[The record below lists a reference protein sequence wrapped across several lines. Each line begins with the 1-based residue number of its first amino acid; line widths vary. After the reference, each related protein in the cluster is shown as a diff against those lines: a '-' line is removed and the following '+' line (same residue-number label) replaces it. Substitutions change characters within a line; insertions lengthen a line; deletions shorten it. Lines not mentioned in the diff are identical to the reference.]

1 MGRLSALNPVKLCDN
16 LSNVCTTITGL
27 CMFSVTW
34 VRVLRNSAVELIEH
48 PVTGT
53 AISKNEFAAEFGPV
67 LEEMDGTTASD
78 YFDFYFTRCDV
89 CQVLWRFRDE
99 DAQADFVDAAIEHKL
114 LPSLK
119 EYHAGETVLEKRQR
133 VHAQQKKEGKKRGGT
148 GMRRRKARSKT
159 EQLQQSFDA
168 LNKKLS
174 DPTLSATLRQ
184 TTEAKLKRVI
194 ALMDQTM

>member
-1 MGRLSALNPVKLCDN
+1 MNALNCFGICGN
-16 LSNVCTTITGL
+16 ISNVYAAITCL
-27 CMFSVTW
+27 CMFSATW
-34 VRVLRNSAVELIEH
+34 ARVSRNSAIELIEH

-78 YFDFYFTRCDV
+78 YFDFYFTQCDV

-99 DAQADFVDAAIEHKL
+99 DARADFVDAAIEHKL
-114 LPSLK
+114 LPSIK
-119 EYHAGETVLEKRQR
+119 EYHAGETVLEKQQR

-148 GMRRRKARSKT
+148 KMRRCKARSKT

-168 LNKKLS
+168 LHKKLH
-174 DPTLSATLRQ
+174 DPALSAAGRQ
-184 TTEAKLKRVI
+184 STEAKLKRVI